1 MNKFLFF
8 IFVFVGISFAGD
20 DTATKDYDIV
30 WRTINFAIFFGIL
43 FYLIKG
49 PIKNA
54 YNARINRISSRL
66 EAIQIKLKESKEKK
80 EASKKNLEDVKQK
93 CVELIETAKK
103 EAIQLDEKIQQSAQ
117 IDIAQMQKS
126 FAEQKEFEI
135 RRLKKSVTAEI
146 LDELF
151 SEKSVNLSQNELINL
166 VQKKVV

>member
-1 MNKFLFF
+1 M
-8 IFVFVGISFAGD
+8 
-20 DTATKDYDIV
+20 
-30 WRTINFAIFFGIL
+30 
-43 FYLIKG
+43 IKG

-66 EAIQIKLKESKEKK
+66 EAIQTKLKESKEKK